1 MNAYVLDCS
10 IAVSWCFEDEA
21 SEEADQLLLK
31 VQEQGALVPAL
42 WYLEFGNVL
51 IQAKKKGRIS
61 EFQLMTS
68 MDLIRQLPIS
78 TDPISPNKTMNVIML
93 LATQHGL
100 TTYDASYLELALRFN
115 IFLLTKDAHLRKAAN
130 KLGIQVLP

>member
-1 MNAYVLDCS
+1 MSALVLDCS

-21 SEEADQLLLK
+21 SEATDQLLLK

-61 EFQLMTS
+61 EIQLMAG

-93 LATQHGL
+93 LAIEHGL

-115 IFLLTKDAHLRKAAN
+115 ISLLTKDAHLRKAAN

>member
-1 MNAYVLDCS
+1 MSALVLDCS

-21 SEEADQLLLK
+21 SEATDQLLLK

-61 EFQLMTS
+61 EIQLMAG
-68 MDLIRQLPIS
+68 MDLIRQLPIT
-78 TDPISPNKTMNVIML
+78 TDNINPDKIMSKIML
-93 LATQHGL
+93 LATQHHL
-100 TTYDASYLELALRFN
+100 TTYDAAYLELALRSN
-115 IFLLTKDAHLRKAAN
+115 LPLATKDNDLRKAAN
-130 KLGIQVLP
+130 KLGILILP